1 MKNLGKLLFSKNMM
15 LIILSI
21 LTAIQGLQPD
31 LLNNGQAFIYYIGY
45 LVMGILFQD
54 VIDKTEKQETEK
66 KIERLEKQIAEIN
79 NKINKIV
86 ERGGYTL

>member
-1 MKNLGKLLFSKNMM
+1 MKKLGKLLFSKNTM

-31 LLNNGQAFIYYIGY
+31 LLSNGQAFIYYIGY

-54 VIDKTEKQETEK
+54 IIDKMEKQEAEK

-86 ERGGYTL
+86 ERGGSTL